1 LLQSLRCV
9 IWVYLRVLPFPPP
22 PLLRPQSK
30 LLGSRRLKQATK
42 ILLTTP
48 LDQKRLM
55 GSKRLKEARLI
66 LFNKAAQVYHLYLY
80 T

>member
-1 LLQSLRCV
+1 
-9 IWVYLRVLPFPPP
+9 
-22 PLLRPQSK
+22 
-30 LLGSRRLKQATK
+30 LKQATK